1 MGQAQDKFVDEQNE
15 DGSQDS
21 PTVDITE
28 ATFTVVA
35 SESQVHHDISFSP
48 PSPPSIQD
56 TQLKRTSSN
65 SVFGDIDPNG
75 IRSEKGK
82 FFASDVNGHI
92 DLAEN
97 GDNFTIHL
105 TNPIDFSNN
114 SLASSL
120 ANLTIRDS
128 PSLDSITT
136 ASVVQATTVKNT
148 HNSLSRA
155 IDENHNPAVE
165 IAGTAE
171 STRKRTSKDI
181 KSTLADEAEYTI
193 PPAIAEDVLREML
206 ANKPS
211 QDLLE
216 ELEPP
221 AVVTNGKGE
230 NSSSK
235 FKGDSVN
242 HEKNGESSEASK
254 SSNKKNNLLILSGMI
269 DSPFPSKF
277 TFPNIADKNFFLPN
291 FSNPPATSFSFGNP
305 SELSLQNPFQNPSIS
320 SNAPANI
327 SHQKEQRRVTLQWHP
342 PVLPVLDKFSPQL
355 SSKTP
360 SISMPSNSIWPPSI
374 NTTSPTDT
382 HFSNSNLLFPQ
393 FTGSFKFDMNSK
405 NTISGPQSSSMPPPL
420 VHPSTPPLSPSTK
433 KSTVSPPASS
443 SRKGLHSNERNGRTT
458 TLYVSAK
465 PQAKNVDNNNSINGN
480 IQTSLLV
487 SSTPKKLPMKFGD
500 VSNTLAS
507 TSSTAKGITN
517 NVNNSTAN
525 SSTTLQTSPPRG
537 FAHNAT
543 NTFPFFRP
551 IRKLPSRAKSRLS
564 SNGILVDDSNN
575 NNNINK
581 NDTIGNVV
589 FNGRNEII
597 VTAPTQPLPV
607 IPPSP
612 LFSFTPTNSEE
623 DFDAEEEDGSND
635 NGHTDWLDNANNKKK
650 RKALQTVGGSS
661 AMNSSVGGVMKT
673 STAKE
678 RANPLRR
685 VERRSTQRNINVMNK
700 TSLGSDMMSP
710 FDHKISDKDIDSV
723 RPPQTTFDFS
733 FKSIPEKSA
742 ALAAASVNASS
753 AKRLAAVSPIQTMN
767 TKNDP
772 FASSLFLQQ
781 SPTMATISVS
791 GGSKKKASTKRAAPS
806 SVAFKNDEGV
816 NSNYHIRPQTA
827 IRSKALLPPL
837 PPPPPATPKRM
848 PNAGRKKNKKKAQL
862 TVNNSQNVPN
872 QHPHHQHQHQHQHHS
887 HQHHQHQQQT
897 DDASSTSGSVDIQ
910 SINNNATRRRTKF
923 PEKNGDWI
931 CMFCEYR
938 LYYDERRTRRR
949 PKVNTVNA
957 NGGDG
962 GNNNAGEGG
971 NRPDK
976 ALAT

>member
-21 PTVDITE
+21 PTVEDSVITE

-35 SESQVHHDISFSP
+35 SESQVHHDISF
-48 PSPPSIQD
+48 SPPSIQD

-97 GDNFTIHL
+97 DDNFTIHL
-105 TNPIDFSNN
+105 TSSTIDFSNN

-155 IDENHNPAVE
+155 IDENYNPAVE
-165 IAGTAE
+165 ETSGLIKIAGTAE

-291 FSNPPATSFSFGNP
+291 FSNPPATSSPPSFSFGNP

-360 SISMPSNSIWPPSI
+360 SISMPSSSIWPPSI

-405 NTISGPQSSSMPPPL
+405 NTVSGLQSSSIPPPL

-465 PQAKNVDNNNSINGN
+465 PQTKSVDSNNSINGN
-480 IQTSLLV
+480 IQTSLI
-487 SSTPKKLPMKFGD
+487 SSTPKKLPVKFGD

-517 NVNNSTAN
+517 N
-525 SSTTLQTSPPRG
+525 TSPPRG

-551 IRKLPSRAKSRLS
+551 IRKLPSRAKSL
-564 SNGILVDDSNN
+564 
-575 NNNINK
+575 
-581 NDTIGNVV
+581 
-589 FNGRNEII
+589 
-597 VTAPTQPLPV
+597 TASTQPLPV

-612 LFSFTPTNSEE
+612 LFSFTPTNSEEE

-650 RKALQTVGGSS
+650 RKALQTVGGGS

-700 TSLGSDMMSP
+700 TSLGSDMVSA

-742 ALAAASVNASS
+742 ALTAASVNASS

-781 SPTMATISVS
+781 SPTITTISVS

-816 NSNYHIRPQTA
+816 NSNNHVRPQTA
-827 IRSKALLPPL
+827 IRSKAL
-837 PPPPPATPKRM
+837 
-848 PNAGRKKNKKKAQL
+848 
-862 TVNNSQNVPN
+862 
-872 QHPHHQHQHQHQHHS
+872 
-887 HQHHQHQQQT
+887 
-897 DDASSTSGSVDIQ
+897 
-910 SINNNATRRRTKF
+910 
-923 PEKNGDWI
+923 
-931 CMFCEYR
+931 
-938 LYYDERRTRRR
+938 R

-962 GNNNAGEGG
+962 GNNNAGEGRNG
-971 NRPDK
+971 PDK